1 MSRLAY
7 FILSILAKEDAT
19 NSRNALSVQEIFD
32 TDDFGERYGY
42 KYGTIYKKIAEF
54 EKKGY
59 VASGFKDGKAHTYYI
74 TRLGQIVLNE
84 AKAG

>member
-1 MSRLAY
+1 M
-7 FILSILAKEDAT
+7 SILADEDAT
-19 NSRNALSVQEIFD
+19 NGRNALSVQEISD
-32 TDDFGERYGY
+32 TEDFGERYGY

-59 VASGFKDGKAHTYYI
+59 VASGFKDGKANTYYI
-74 TRLGQIVLNE
+74 TKLGQIVLDE